1 MKAKLEF
8 NLPEQLPE
16 LQVASEAIKWQQLV
30 YDIKQEI
37 LEMSLK
43 TSGHNDEAQRIFSH
57 LKWFI
62 QQKKYERDLTIKYSL
77 IKDFCISD
85 NK

>member
-1 MKAKLEF
+1 MKATLEF

-30 YDIKQEI
+30 YDIEQEI

-43 TSGHNDEAQRIFSH
+43 NSGHNDEVKRIFSH

-62 QQKKYERDLTIKYSL
+62 TQKKYETDLMIKYSL

-85 NK
+85 DK

>member
-1 MKAKLEF
+1 MKATLEF

-37 LEMSLK
+37 LEIAIK
-43 TSGHNDEAQRIFSH
+43 TSGDNDEAQRILTH

-62 QQKKYERDLTIKYSL
+62 KQKKYERDLTIKYSL

-85 NK
+85 NE